1 MKMRRLS
8 AEFAQ
13 SAAELD
19 LSARAESAWSAEEW
33 SAYLAPTRAFGTFD
47 GEALMAFAAFNYVL
61 DEAELL
67 FVTVADQ
74 ARQRGYAKGLLQE
87 ALHELYLQGIRKV
100 FLEVSE
106 NNHAALHLYGR
117 LGFAEMLRR
126 PRYYRD
132 GSTAIVMRYIFDGT
146 AARNAEIGK
155 FETEE

>member
-13 SAAELD
+13 PAAELD
-19 LSARAESAWSAEEW
+19 MSARAESAWSAEEW
-33 SAYLAPTRAFGTFD
+33 STYLAPTRAFGAFD

-67 FVTVADQ
+67 FVTVANH
-74 ARQRGYAKGLLQE
+74 ARQRGHAKKLLQD
-87 ALHELYLQGIRKV
+87 AMQELYTQGIRKV

-106 NNHAALHLYGR
+106 NNHSAHHLYGR
-117 LGFAEMLRR
+117 LGFVEMFRR

-132 GSTAIVMRYIFDGT
+132 GSAAIVMRYTLDGT

-155 FETEE
+155 FDAQE